1 MSWSVDYSK
10 DADKFLSKNP
20 NLKNSIKSEIKKF
33 IRKIS
38 GETVSIGFKRL
49 HGEWAGYCRIRK
61 GKVRILLKIN
71 DKEKNII
78 VFNIDFRGDVY
89 K

>member
-10 DADKFLSKNP
+10 DADKFVSKNP
-20 NLKNSIKSEIKKF
+20 NLKTGINSEIKKF

-38 GETVSIGFKRL
+38 GETVSIDFKKLR
-49 HGEWAGYCRIRK
+49 GEWAGFYRIRK
-61 GKVRILLKIN
+61 GKVRILIKIDDN
-71 DKEKNII
+71 EKNIVI
-78 VFNIDFRGDVY
+78 FNIDFRGNIY

>member
-10 DADKFLSKNP
+10 DADKFLSKNS
-20 NLKNSIKSEIKKF
+20 NLKTGIKNEIKKF

-38 GETVSIGFKRL
+38 GETVSIDFKRL
-49 HGEWAGYCRIRK
+49 HGEWTGFCRIRK

-78 VFNIDFRGDVY
+78 VFNIDFRGSVY
-89 K
+89 